1 MTNLFN
7 NAALKRHLLERI
19 KHIRPGVGDKFT
31 RVSAQAIIDL
41 DIRLRKVCDEYLRAQ
56 RVGKTITTP

>member
-7 NAALKRHLLERI
+7 NAALKRHLLDRI
-19 KHIRPGVGDKFT
+19 KVVSPAAGDKFT
-31 RVSAQAIIDL
+31 RVSAQAMDDLDYRFRKIID
-41 DIRLRKVCDEYLRAQ
+41 DYLRAQ

>member
-19 KHIRPGVGDKFT
+19 KLVNPGRGEKFT
-31 RVSAQAIIDL
+31 RVSEQAIIDL
-41 DIRLRKVCDEYLRAQ
+41 DTRFRKVCDEYLRSQ
-56 RVGKTITTP
+56 TTGKTITTP

>member
-1 MTNLFN
+1 MSNLFN

-19 KHIRPGVGDKFT
+19 KVVNPAGARFT
-31 RVSAQAIIDL
+31 RVSGQALEDL
-41 DIRLRKVCDEYLRAQ
+41 DIRFRRVADEYLKQQ